1 MIYKGMKQGQS
12 GTYVYTQIEV
22 DKSRVIGRVNE
33 SVKQRQGLGGRE
45 AESVKERKEMRRK
58 DTERG
63 RIGREKELKRER
75 RNTCRRIVHSKKAS
89 CFILHYNGHGKFNKK
104 DDGTIWEQIQRDLF
118 FRLCNVRTFLSKS
131 FFFCRTLASS
141 ANFACRALSSAG

>member
-22 DKSRVIGRVNE
+22 DKSRVIGRVSEIVN
-33 SVKQRQGLGGRE
+33 
-45 AESVKERKEMRRK
+45 ERKEMRRK

-75 RNTCRRIVHSKKAS
+75 EETRV
-89 CFILHYNGHGKFNKK
+89 
-104 DDGTIWEQIQRDLF
+104 E
-118 FRLCNVRTFLSKS
+118 KS
-131 FFFCRTLASS
+131 FIVRKQAASYYTIMDMV
-141 ANFACRALSSAG
+141 N